1 MIHVHAEAVKNINTA
16 AAEINNQIRCSIFRG
31 AVENRPFVFRKD
43 TNEDFMHDP
52 GEPLFPLFYRN
63 HSLCGPVL
71 PVSLYLGSRRCFL
84 LWNRRTSPS
93 EQQTRRAGRIFT
105 SAGYKKQSD
114 CSGSLCILVFL
125 TVEALIFT
133 GMFHHPSENLDYLVV
148 LGAQVNGTK
157 LSNSLRLRVER
168 AGEYLEEN
176 PETKAVLSGGKG
188 TGEDITEAEAMYRY
202 LEKKGISP
210 ERLLKEEHST
220 NTSENLKFSLEI
232 IDKKEDNRGKEASI
246 GVVTNNFHV
255 YRGVSLGKKLGCR
268 HVEGIPAKSNA
279 FLQVNYL
286 VREFFGVLK
295 DKAVGNM

>member
-1 MIHVHAEAVKNINTA
+1 MG
-16 AAEINNQIRCSIFRG
+16 S
-31 AVENRPFVFRKD
+31 
-43 TNEDFMHDP
+43 
-52 GEPLFPLFYRN
+52 LFPLYFIETQSMRACPPCFPCIWAAGGVFFYGIAVLLHLNSR
-63 HSLCGPVL
+63 HGVLAGFSLPPVIKN
-71 PVSLYLGSRRCFL
+71 SLIVL
-84 LWNRRTSPS
+84 
-93 EQQTRRAGRIFT
+93 A
-105 SAGYKKQSD
+105 A
-114 CSGSLCILVFL
+114 LCILVFL

-202 LEKKGISP
+202 MEKKGISP

-246 GVVTNNFHV
+246 GVVYQQFSCVQRCQPWEKAGMQACGRNP
-255 YRGVSLGKKLGCR
+255 GKKQRVFTGELSCERIFRGP
-268 HVEGIPAKSNA
+268 EGQSSGKYAEAVKTLIFSNRRRRNVKNEYD
-279 FLQVNYL
+279 Q
-286 VREFFGVLK
+286 R
-295 DKAVGNM
+295 

>member
-84 LWNRRTSPS
+84 PPVIKNSLIVL
-93 EQQTRRAGRIFT
+93 A
-105 SAGYKKQSD
+105 A
-114 CSGSLCILVFL
+114 LCILVFL

>member
-1 MIHVHAEAVKNINTA
+1 M
-16 AAEINNQIRCSIFRG
+16 
-31 AVENRPFVFRKD
+31 
-43 TNEDFMHDP
+43 
-52 GEPLFPLFYRN
+52 
-63 HSLCGPVL
+63 
-71 PVSLYLGSRRCFL
+71 
-84 LWNRRTSPS
+84 
-93 EQQTRRAGRIFT
+93 
-105 SAGYKKQSD
+105 
-114 CSGSLCILVFL
+114 

>member
-1 MIHVHAEAVKNINTA
+1 MCLERIRMKTLCMILGSL
-16 AAEINNQIRCSIFRG
+16 CSLYFIG
-31 AVENRPFVFRKD
+31 ITVYA
-43 TNEDFMHDP
+43 
-52 GEPLFPLFYRN
+52 GLSSLFPCIWAAGGVFFYGIAVLLHLNSR
-63 HSLCGPVL
+63 HGVLAGFSLPPVIKN
-71 PVSLYLGSRRCFL
+71 SLIVL
-84 LWNRRTSPS
+84 
-93 EQQTRRAGRIFT
+93 A
-105 SAGYKKQSD
+105 A
-114 CSGSLCILVFL
+114 LCILVFL
-125 TVEALIFT
+125 TVEALIFM